1 MESASS
7 QQIQREVLGR
17 CQSVILFTTT
27 NPQGIQ
33 RLQSQTYSAFTI
45 LNRKLT
51 YRVGEWNTIANTIFI
66 YRNRDVQAIG
76 RYTIIRL

>member
-17 CQSVILFTTT
+17 CQSVIPFTTA

-33 RLQSQTYSAFTI
+33 RLQSQTYIAIAI
-45 LNRKLT
+45 LNHKLT
-51 YRVGEWNTIANTIFI
+51 YRVGEWNAITNAIFI

-76 RYTIIRL
+76 